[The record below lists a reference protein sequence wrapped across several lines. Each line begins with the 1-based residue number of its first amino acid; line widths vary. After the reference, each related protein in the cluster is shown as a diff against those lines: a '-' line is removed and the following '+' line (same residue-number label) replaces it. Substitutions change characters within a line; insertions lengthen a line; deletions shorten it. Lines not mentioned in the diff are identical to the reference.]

1 MDFEFTE
8 EQKMLR
14 ESVRDFAEKEVA
26 PLVEEAEATEHFP
39 KQLMPKMG
47 QMGYLCIYYP
57 AKYGAAEM
65 GKVSEGILLEEL
77 ARVNSGIAS
86 VVMVQSGIGTSIVLN
101 YGTEE
106 QRQKYLV
113 PAIKGTKIW
122 AFGLTEPNA
131 GSDAAGIQTK
141 AVKHGDSYQLDG
153 SKTFITNAPIADY
166 VLISAYTDKSKGP
179 GRGISVFVVEK
190 GTPGFTV
197 AKKLSKLGNRCAETG
212 ELALDSVRIPKDSL
226 LGEEGRGF
234 GYLMNSL
241 SSGRISH
248 SFRSIGVA
256 QAAFEAAL
264 KYANERT
271 QFGQTIG
278 KFQTIAFK
286 LARMSVELEA
296 ARWFSYHA
304 AWKYDQKQPYT
315 KDASECKLFASDM
328 VEHVVSEAMQI
339 HGGYSYMMD
348 SPVQRYYRDA
358 KLFPITEGT
367 SEIQQLIIAREIGVK

>member
-1 MDFEFTE
+1 MDFEFSE

-14 ESVRDFAEKEVA
+14 ESVRDFAQKEVA
-26 PLVEEAEATEHFP
+26 PVVEEAEEKEHFP
-39 KQLMPKMG
+39 RHLMPKMG
-47 QMGYLCIYYP
+47 QLGYLCIYYP

-65 GKVSEGILLEEL
+65 GKVSEGIMLEEL
-77 ARVNSGIAS
+77 AKVNSGICS

-113 PAIKGTKIW
+113 PAIKGQKIW

-141 AVKHGDSYQLDG
+141 AVKHGNQWQLDG

-166 VLISAYTDKSKGP
+166 VLISAYTDKSKGA
-179 GRGISVFVVEK
+179 GRGMSVFVVEK

-212 ELALDSVRIPKDSL
+212 ELALDSVRIPAENL

-241 SSGRISH
+241 SSGRVSH
-248 SFRSIGVA
+248 SFRSLGVA
-256 QAAFEAAL
+256 QAAFDASV
-264 KYANERT
+264 KYANERS

-278 KFQTIAFK
+278 KFQSIAFK

-296 ARWFSYHA
+296 ARWLAYHA
-304 AWKYDQKQPYT
+304 AWKYDAKLPYN
-315 KDASECKLFASDM
+315 KDASEAKLFASD
-328 VEHVVSEAMQI
+328 VVAHITTEAMQI
-339 HGGYSYMMD
+339 HGGYGYMMD

-367 SEIQQLIIAREIGVK
+367 SEIQQLVISREIGIK